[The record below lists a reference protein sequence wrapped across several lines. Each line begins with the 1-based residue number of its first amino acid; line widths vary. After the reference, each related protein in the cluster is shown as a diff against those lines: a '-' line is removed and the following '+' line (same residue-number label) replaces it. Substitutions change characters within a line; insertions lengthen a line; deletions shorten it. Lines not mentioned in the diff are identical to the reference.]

1 MGDIGE
7 LRMLSNV
14 LSYLDYRAEF
24 GFDADADL
32 LHGRVIGINAVV
44 DFYGKDIG
52 ELKREFKSSIEDY
65 LDYCRKLGVK
75 PEKTW
80 TGKLTLRP
88 TEEQR
93 RRYAVAAAIGHKSL
107 NAWMVDILDRESLQ
121 AEGAA
126 IAAG

>member
-1 MGDIGE
+1 
-7 LRMLSNV
+7 MLSNV
-14 LSYLDYRAEF
+14 LSYKDYRAEF

-44 DFYGKDIG
+44 DFYGKDVD
-52 ELKREFKSSIEDY
+52 ELKKEFKASIEDY
-65 LDYCRKLGVK
+65 IGYCAKLGQR
-75 PEKTW
+75 PEKSW

-93 RRYAVAAAIGHKSL
+93 RRYAVAAAIAHKSL

-121 AEGAA
+121 AENDTIPAE
-126 IAAG
+126 

>member
-1 MGDIGE
+1 
-7 LRMLSNV
+7 MLSNV
-14 LSYLDYRAEF
+14 LSYKDYRAEF
-24 GFDADADL
+24 GFDADASL

-44 DFYGKDIG
+44 DFYGKDVD
-52 ELKREFKSSIEDY
+52 ELKREFKTSVEAYVDC
-65 LDYCRKLGVK
+65 CRKLGVK

-93 RRYAVAAAIGHKSL
+93 RRYAVAAAIVHKSL

-126 IAAG
+126 IAAE

>member
-1 MGDIGE
+1 
-7 LRMLSNV
+7 MLSNV
-14 LSYLDYRAEF
+14 LSYQDYRAEF
-24 GFDADADL
+24 GFDADSNL

-44 DFYGKDIG
+44 DFYGKDVD
-52 ELKREFKSSIEDY
+52 ELKREFKTSIEAY
-65 LDYCRKLGVK
+65 VDYCRKLGVK

-93 RRYAVAAAIGHKSL
+93 RRYSVAAAIAHKSL

-126 IAAG
+126 IAAE